1 MSLAA
6 SPLTDLDQSAVA
18 HLEEIDSLGG
28 RSLSTAER
36 RAWRPVA
43 HQAIIVGSALV
54 AYLTVR
60 ALAVGSETAAFE
72 NANLLLDFERAL
84 GFDWEAGI
92 QQAALDRTWV
102 VTGANWFYAFAF
114 WPILI
119 ATLVYTWFWQR
130 PLFRRFRNAL
140 FVSGLMGLA
149 IFAAFPVAPPRFLS
163 GYVDTLSVAAR
174 HQYIARPSWLMNEN
188 AALPSFHVGWVAL
201 SAVLLFSVVKA
212 PIWRFVILLPVL
224 IMAATVVVTGNHYVI
239 DIIAGV
245 AVSLAA
251 LLVIVRLERKPALPN
266 NC

>member
-1 MSLAA
+1 MSLSA
-6 SPLTDLDQSAVA
+6 SPLTDLDESADA
-18 HLEEIDSLGG
+18 RLDEIDDADERPLPTTEKRTWHAVG
-28 RSLSTAER
+28 RQA
-36 RAWRPVA
+36 
-43 HQAIIVGSALV
+43 AIIGLALV

-60 ALAVGSETAAFE
+60 ALTVGSETAAFD

-92 QQAALDRTWV
+92 QQAALDRGWV

-130 PLFRRFRNAL
+130 PLFRRFRNSL
-140 FVSGLMGLA
+140 FVSGVMGLA

-163 GYVDTLSVAAR
+163 GYVDTVSVAAR
-174 HQYIARPSWLMNEN
+174 HQYIARPGWLINEN

-212 PIWRFVILLPVL
+212 PIWRFVILIPPLT
-224 IMAATVVVTGNHYVI
+224 MAATVVVTGNHYVI
-239 DIIAGV
+239 DIVAGV

-251 LLVIVRLERKPALPN
+251 LLVIVWFERKPTLASN
-266 NC
+266 